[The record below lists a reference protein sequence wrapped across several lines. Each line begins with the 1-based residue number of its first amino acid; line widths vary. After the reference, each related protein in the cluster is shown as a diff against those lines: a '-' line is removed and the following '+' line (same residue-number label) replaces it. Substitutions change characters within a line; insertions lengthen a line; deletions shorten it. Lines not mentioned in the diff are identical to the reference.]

1 MTIPPAYSKRL
12 THTYNEEYFS
22 YDLEDYNGV
31 IANVENYCYIHM
43 EPSSFSM
50 SISDTFTDFL
60 LGVNN
65 GYLVRKRAKRAELA
79 INSFE
84 KEVIKDE

>member
-1 MTIPPAYSKRL
+1 
-12 THTYNEEYFS
+12 
-22 YDLEDYNGV
+22 
-31 IANVENYCYIHM
+31 M

-65 GYLVRKRAKRAELA
+65 GYLVRKRAKRSELA